1 MLSDSYKPLRGNGPV
16 RIPRPTGLNINVDLR
31 MKKALQNQGERLATA
46 RDRTSAYA
54 LSQDPSLSEQ
64 EKGQMRNVLKERFT
78 PGARPMP
85 ATIQGLASLADRR
98 ITDAIA
104 QGKFRNIPRGKGRNT
119 ERDHLANSP
128 FLDTTEYF
136 MNKIIQ
142 KQAIVPPWIE
152 KQQELVKAAAVFR
165 SRLRADWKRHVVRV
179 IASKGGTLEEQ
190 VRRARGY
197 AAAEVAVTSKA
208 TSPSEIKDEK
218 TDCTDAETPSISSE
232 SAART
237 IATTIEDPFPSS
249 PFRDPSWEFLEKAY
263 HTLAIASLNNLAR
276 DYNLQAPTLAKKPY
290 YSLSRELACCFA
302 DVAPMVTA
310 ELLARASSGSSQQ
323 GGDAKMG
330 ERPTRS
336 GVLERWSGQKVR
348 VVDST
353 KAHYGFRQFWNDVWG
368 TEAKT

>member
-1 MLSDSYKPLRGNGPV
+1 MLTDSYKPLRGNGPV
-16 RIPRPTGLNINVDLR
+16 RIARPASPNIIVDLGR
-31 MKKALQNQGERLATA
+31 KKAAQNQGERLATA

-54 LSQDPSLSEQ
+54 LSRDPSLSEQ
-64 EKGQMRNVLKERFT
+64 EKGQMRNLLKERFT

-104 QGKFRNIPRGKGRNT
+104 QGKFRNIPRGKGKNT
-119 ERDHLANSP
+119 ERDHMANSP

-190 VRRARGY
+190 VRLARGY
-197 AAAEVAVTSKA
+197 VAAEAALTSKVA
-208 TSPSEIKDEK
+208 SPSETNDEK
-218 TDCTDAETPSISSE
+218 TKSIDGETLGNISE
-232 SAART
+232 SPAHT
-237 IATTIEDPFPSS
+237 IATTNEDPFPSS
-249 PFRDPSWEFLEKAY
+249 PFRDRSWEILERAY
-263 HTLAIASLNNLAR
+263 HNLAIAALNKLVR

-290 YSLSRELACCFA
+290 YSLSRELASCFA
-302 DVAPMVTA
+302 DVAPMVIT
-310 ELLARASSGSSQQ
+310 ELLTRASSGSNLQ
-323 GGDAKMG
+323 GGDAKIG
-330 ERPTRS
+330 GQP
-336 GVLERWSGQKVR
+336 LRWAGQKVR

-353 KAHYGFRQFWNDVWG
+353 KAHYGFRQFWNEVWG
-368 TEAKT
+368 REAKP